1 MKYAFIDIV
10 RADAA
15 FDAFGKDYSAL
26 FANSGEA
33 LSSVMV
39 DLKTLSSIKKHTFSL
54 QNKNIQS
61 LLYDFLE
68 EIIFVK
74 DAEQL
79 LFNKFKVTVA
89 KKKVYE
95 LHAEC
100 VGDKINTKKQKLG
113 VDVKAITLHDF
124 KISKTK
130 DGYKARIVVDV

>member
-15 FDAFGKDYSAL
+15 FDAFGKDYSSL
-26 FANSGEA
+26 FANSAEA

-39 DLKTLSSIKKHTFSL
+39 DLKTLTSSKKHTFSL

-68 EIIFVK
+68 EIVFVK
-74 DAEQL
+74 DSEQL
-79 LFNKFKVTVA
+79 LFNKFKVSV
-89 KKKVYE
+89 KKNKVYE
-95 LHAEC
+95 LKAEC
-100 VGDKINTKKQKLG
+100 FGDKINAKKQKLG

-124 KISKTK
+124 KISKIK
-130 DGYKARIVVDV
+130 SGYKARIVVDV